1 MRCKVCGANLPV
13 ESLFC
18 YACGYRLD
26 KKINKKRIKKRTLVR
41 RLELL
46 TVMLVMLVQ
55 SMVKQNLMLL
65 EDMVLLL
72 KEQITY
78 MIKLQ
83 ATMHSL

>member
-18 YACGYRLD
+18 YACGYRFD
-26 KKINKKRIKKRTLVR
+26 KKIIKKRTLVR

-55 SMVKQNLMLL
+55 SMVKKNLMLL

-83 ATMHSL
+83 ATMLSL